1 MKSTWKTKYE
11 NNDIKII
18 NTWFS
23 GEKLFVNDILQDE
36 KTSLFSSDLSGHV
49 LNSKNEKEYI
59 KVNLFGWFKID
70 CKLFIN
76 DKKIEVTQEK

>member
-1 MKSTWKTKYE
+1 MKSTWTARYE